1 MKQMEPPLLPRRD
14 IEALIADGA
23 MIFILDQFVIKA
35 NAWAPYHPGGD
46 MAILHM
52 IGRDATDE
60 VTALHSAETKQL
72 MLSRYRIGRIQ
83 GRWTNFT
90 PPIQGGKFR
99 SLSDAESKY
108 DSASS
113 DESRGASLVFDSD
126 SSTLRHRRGKAPSSL
141 ASVTSVSST
150 EEDDSM
156 AHLDTVTHEKI
167 TLDLEKYPALDYAT
181 QDAIVAKY
189 RLLNERIIAE
199 GLYRCNY
206 RAYGIEAIRIS
217 LLFIC
222 MLLALHWGRYGVS
235 GAFMGAVWQQL
246 VFIGHDAAHMG
257 ITHSFHIDTCI
268 GIFIGDY
275 LGGLSIGW
283 WKRNHN
289 VHHIV
294 TNAPEHDP
302 DIEYLPFL
310 ALSHRFFGSLRSTYY
325 NHVMK
330 YDAVAKIAVKFQHY
344 SFYPLMTIGRFNLY
358 RLAWYYLLSSQPPR
372 KGPAWWHWYLEM
384 LGQLFFW
391 TWYGYLILYK
401 SIPTT
406 SGRLA
411 FFLVSHMITAPLHVQ
426 FTVSHFAMSTADL
439 GPSESFPQKMLRT
452 TMDVDCPQWLDFF
465 HGGLQFQVIHHLF
478 PRVPRHNLRKVQKM
492 VMQFCDEMGIPYAL
506 YGFVNGNQRVVG
518 KLAEISRQAA
528 ILAKCQEAM
537 AVGLVH

>member
-1 MKQMEPPLLPRRD
+1 MGTRAPHLLSRRE

-23 MIFILDQFVIKA
+23 MIFIIDQFVIKA

-72 MLSRYRIGRIQ
+72 MLNRYRIGRIE
-83 GRWTNFT
+83 GRWTNFI

-99 SLSDAESKY
+99 SLADAEPEY
-108 DSASS
+108 DSYSS
-113 DESRGASLVFDSD
+113 DESRGASPVFDSD
-126 SSTLRHRRGKAPSSL
+126 RSTLRHRCGQGPSSS

-150 EEDDSM
+150 EEDDGM

-167 TLDLEKYPALDYAT
+167 TLDLEKYPAVDYPT
-181 QDAIVAKY
+181 QDAIIAKY
-189 RLLNERIIAE
+189 RQLNERIIVE
-199 GLYRCNY
+199 GLYKCNY
-206 RAYGIEAIRIS
+206 RAYGIEAVRI
-217 LLFIC
+217 LTLFAC
-222 MLLALHWGRYGVS
+222 MLLALHWGWYAVG

-246 VFIGHDAAHMG
+246 VFVGHDAAHMG
-257 ITHSFHIDTCI
+257 ITHDFHIDTCI
-268 GIFIGDY
+268 GIFIGDF

-310 ALSHRFFGSLRSTYY
+310 ALSHRFFASLRSTYY

-330 YDAVAKIAVKFQHY
+330 YDAVAKFAVQFQHY

-358 RLAWYYLLSSQPPR
+358 RLAWSYLLSNQPPR

-384 LGQLFFW
+384 AGQVFFW
-391 TWYGYLILYK
+391 TWYGYFILYK
-401 SIPTT
+401 AIPSTT
-406 SGRLA
+406 GRLA

-452 TMDVDCPQWLDFF
+452 TMDVDCPTWLDFF

-478 PRVPRHNLRKVQKM
+478 PRVPRHNLRTVQKM
-492 VMQFCDEMGIPYAL
+492 VMGFCEEVGIPYAL
-506 YGFVNGNQRVVG
+506 YGFVDGNQRVVG
-518 KLAEISRQAA
+518 KLAEVSRQAR
-528 ILAKCQEAM
+528 ILRKCQEAM
-537 AVGLVH
+537 EGGLA